1 MALLHPTFLDSVVA
15 IGSCTS
21 EEKRNWCATGF
32 AYGFFVGMGADGRTP
47 QDAAFLVTN
56 RHVKE
61 GIQGDIVIRCNPKE
75 GGTGADVAL
84 SARDAEGQLRWTA
97 HPDEDVDVAVLPL
110 DLDFLRTRGM
120 QITHISEIAHAADL
134 QRLNAI
140 GASEGGGIY
149 VLGFPIPV
157 FSVSERF
164 NSAIVRQGVIARI
177 QDTLR
182 REVKDFI
189 VDASVFF
196 QGTAAAR

>member
-1 MALLHPTFLDSVVA
+1 M
-15 IGSCTS
+15 
-21 EEKRNWCATGF
+21 
-32 AYGFFVGMGADGRTP
+32 
-47 QDAAFLVTN
+47 
-56 RHVKE
+56 
-61 GIQGDIVIRCNPKE
+61 
-75 GGTGADVAL
+75 
-84 SARDAEGQLRWTA
+84 
-97 HPDEDVDVAVLPL
+97 AVLPL

-134 QRLNAI
+134 QRFNAI